1 MFLNLKSQTRTLT
14 WLRSAAGPVLY
25 PHCSRILLL
34 RAAWERGGRREESG
48 AKRAGV
54 LPRKFS
60 SHDEVNQI
68 AIAAIA
74 QLPEC
79 GARGRGRSGSCVM
92 VISTG
97 PNEGG
102 SEGGRA
108 KRERLER
115 ERSARRG
122 SMGILNVNRVAT
134 PSFLGS
140 RQHWKEWTVGTAITT
155 SITPP
160 PPSPGLLV
168 TAFKHGSGRVEVEG
182 APRLVACPPL
192 HSTPRL
198 SRLPPISASS
208 ILAEDGK
215 EA

>member
-1 MFLNLKSQTRTLT
+1 MVESE
-14 WLRSAAGPVLY
+14 
-25 PHCSRILLL
+25 
-34 RAAWERGGRREESG
+34 RAR
-48 AKRAGV
+48 V

-102 SEGGRA
+102 GKGGRA

-115 ERSARRG
+115 ERSARR
-122 SMGILNVNRVAT
+122 SRGILNVNRVAT
-134 PSFLGS
+134 PSFLES

-192 HSTPRL
+192 STLRPAFLACHPFPPLQSSRKMERRL
-198 SRLPPISASS
+198 SIMRGNGA
-208 ILAEDGK
+208 
-215 EA
+215 